1 VGFCLQSV
9 KIHFIVHISC
19 TTEMSQTQ
27 NPLTPVTSIPLIPI
41 VVFNNS
47 AELKVH
53 VSNHIVVNRCN
64 LNWAISQYHDIILNA
79 TQVDRIV
86 NTIQRYYTIADKEE
100 IRLHEHNVYD
110 RQYRAKSLIRQ
121 GVCPQCGGQLVLR
134 KGRYGS
140 FYGCSNYP
148 KCKFT
153 LNK

>member
-1 VGFCLQSV
+1 MRFLRHLLKSSV
-9 KIHFIVHISC
+9 
-19 TTEMSQTQ
+19 
-27 NPLTPVTSIPLIPI
+27 NIPFIPI

-53 VSNHIVVNRCN
+53 VNNHIVVNRCN
-64 LNWAISQYHDIILNA
+64 LNCAISQYHDIILNT
-79 TQVDRIV
+79 TQIDWIV
-86 NTIQRYYTIADKEE
+86 NTIQQYYTIANNEE
-100 IRLHEHNVYD
+100 IKLHKHNVIN
-110 RQYRAKSLIRQ
+110 RKYRAKSLIRK

-153 LNK
+153 LSNKRISGI